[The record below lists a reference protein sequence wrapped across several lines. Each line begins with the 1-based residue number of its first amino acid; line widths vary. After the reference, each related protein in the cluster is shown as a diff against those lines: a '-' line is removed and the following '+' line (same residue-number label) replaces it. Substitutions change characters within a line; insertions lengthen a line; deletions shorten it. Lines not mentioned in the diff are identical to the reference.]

1 LPRRYVTVSWGPCE
15 FDYDTAGAK
24 SIDRG
29 QREGCGFCVPL
40 GLGRGF
46 RMISRLRGTLVSREL
61 DHVELETAGGAV
73 YEILIPLSILER
85 LPRPPAPD
93 FEIRTLQVVREDSL
107 TLYGFLEPFE
117 RELFRRLLGASGVGP
132 KVALAM
138 LSTYS
143 ARRLAQ
149 ALAEKDIS
157 ALTQVSGV
165 GKKTAERIVL
175 ELADKVE
182 DLAVEAGSDGPGS
195 GKVPGAQEAVSALV
209 ALGYA
214 FVDADSAVR
223 EALAQGET
231 GSTDELVR
239 RALAK
244 R

>member
-1 LPRRYVTVSWGPCE
+1 
-15 FDYDTAGAK
+15 
-24 SIDRG
+24 
-29 QREGCGFCVPL
+29 
-40 GLGRGF
+40 
-46 RMISRLRGTLVSREL
+46 MITRLKGTLVSREL
-61 DHVELETAGGAV
+61 DHVEVETAGGIV
-73 YEILIPLSILER
+73 YEVQIPLSILER
-85 LPRPPAPD
+85 LPKPPAPD

-117 RELFRRLLGASGVGP
+117 RELFSRLLGASGVGP

-149 ALAEKDIS
+149 ALVEKDVN
-157 ALTQVSGV
+157 ALKQVSGV

-182 DLAVEAGSDGPGS
+182 DLAAEAAGRDGASAGPA
-195 GKVPGAQEAVSALV
+195 PGAQEAVGALV
-209 ALGYA
+209 ALGYS
-214 FVDADSAVR
+214 FVDADAAVR
-223 EALAQGET
+223 RSLEEGEAAG
-231 GSTDELVR
+231 TDELVR